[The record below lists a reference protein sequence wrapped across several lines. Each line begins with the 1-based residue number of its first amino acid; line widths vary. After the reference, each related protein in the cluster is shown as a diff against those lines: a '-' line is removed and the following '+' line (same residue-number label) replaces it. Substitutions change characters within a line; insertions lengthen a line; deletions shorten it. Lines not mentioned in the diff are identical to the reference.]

1 MTRSWGKETKKPSRE
16 RGVPPGGGAT
26 KGEDQIG
33 LCFEVPLKS
42 TPSDQRIELD

>member
-26 KGEDQIG
+26 KGEAPIG
-33 LCFEVPLKS
+33 LCFGVPLKS
-42 TPSDQRIELD
+42 TPPGQSIELD